1 MNDSVMKTKRD
12 PMQFYPAKKDSRKRK
27 WFYQKVKLPPINI
40 TSIDGPCHTII
51 NSADFFICLKMLI
64 IRWILKKHESW
75 DMRTAWKV
83 PVFGFFWSVFSRIWT
98 EYGEVLSISP
108 HLSWMRENKDQEI
121 AEYGHFTQR
130 NKKERI

>member
-1 MNDSVMKTKRD
+1 MFCETTALQRSRVEKGSIGDKWVNQEAVLPEVFNMNDSVMKTKRD

-64 IRWILKKHESW
+64 IR
-75 DMRTAWKV
+75 
-83 PVFGFFWSVFSRIWT
+83 
-98 EYGEVLSISP
+98 
-108 HLSWMRENKDQEI
+108 
-121 AEYGHFTQR
+121 
-130 NKKERI
+130 